1 MPQKAHVTSLDALEA
16 FRSNLVVYVSQAR
29 PALDEASAEVLR
41 TRLWLENEQRLH
53 WENQIRRRTKELE
66 QAQQALFSARLGAL
80 SKETALDQLAVHR
93 AKHSLAEADQKLRMV
108 KKWDREFDGRVQ
120 PLVKQIEKLHTV
132 LSNDM
137 VKAIAYLTQAINTL
151 AAYNERSPQ
160 GSEPG
165 AANLPPPP
173 GATAGE
179 SLGQGETSDSPRVAS
194 SETTGSRET

>member
-93 AKHSLAEADQKLRMV
+93 AKQSLAEADQKLRIV

-151 AAYNERSPQ
+151 AAYNERSTQ
-160 GSEPG
+160 GSEPV
-165 AANLPPPP
+165 P
-173 GATAGE
+173 AG
-179 SLGQGETSDSPRVAS
+179 SAPASGTPASDSLANAGVLDSPDATTSQPKSS
-194 SETTGSRET
+194 SET